1 MGDVQSNSD
10 ELAKDFAAE
19 PTASTSKS
27 LDLFRDNL
35 IKFSKYTQM
44 RCLST
49 LNYSNDTNCL
59 STIVSSIEFDKNNEY
74 FAIAGVT
81 KRIKIFDYYT
91 AIRDAVVDI
100 KYPINEM
107 ICNSKISCVIWN
119 CYFKEL
125 LASSDYEG
133 IVTIWDVETRT
144 RKKTFQEHD
153 KRSW

>member
-1 MGDVQSNSD
+1 MN
-10 ELAKDFAAE
+10 AF
-19 PTASTSKS
+19 
-27 LDLFRDNL
+27 FRKCIN
-35 IKFSKYTQM
+35 IKRKNINFHQ
-44 RCLST
+44 
-49 LNYSNDTNCL
+49 
-59 STIVSSIEFDKNNEY
+59 IV
-74 FAIAGVT
+74 GVT

-107 ICNSKISCVIWN
+107 VCNSKISCVIWN